1 MTTQHSRIAEAF
13 SKLSGFA
20 KHFHQIFDL
29 KYTHIYIYILFQIK
43 TSKTTLTYFFGIL
56 CCRIKFKLI
65 NY

>member
-29 KYTHIYIYILFQIK
+29 KYTHIYIY
-43 TSKTTLTYFFGIL
+43 TYCF
-56 CCRIKFKLI
+56 R
-65 NY
+65 